1 VNFSKWLFRGFGAA
15 LAFLVLGLGR
25 AQSPSG
31 SPSPIGELV
40 NVGSYR
46 IHLYC
51 AGAGEPAVI
60 ITGAGYSFDW
70 SLVQPEVAKFTRVCA
85 YDHSGTTWSDSGPR
99 DTCSLR
105 VSEIHAAL
113 QREHILGPYVLVGHS
128 LGALVSRLYAAKYA
142 SEVAGMVMVDHATQ
156 FVKIGLSQGRS
167 AAPGILPS
175 SRGLPPVAKIRPDPD
190 ADFQKLPEPDYQLH
204 LWADAQPRFAQVMK
218 RDLEMVSECSDE
230 VEAATQNKAVPL
242 GDRPLV
248 AVSQPATEGLHEQLL
263 ALSSDSKLVVAA
275 GSGHSVMLDR
285 PDVVIEAIREAVD
298 AARNHA
304 RLKQ

>member
-1 VNFSKWLFRGFGAA
+1 M
-15 LAFLVLGLGR
+15 
-25 AQSPSG
+25 
-31 SPSPIGELV
+31 E
-40 NVGSYR
+40 
-46 IHLYC
+46 
-51 AGAGEPAVI
+51 
-60 ITGAGYSFDW
+60 
-70 SLVQPEVAKFTRVCA
+70 
-85 YDHSGTTWSDSGPR
+85 DSGPR

-113 QREHILGPYVLVGHS
+113 QREHTLGPYVLVGHS

-156 FVKIGLSQGRS
+156 FVKIGLSPGRS
-167 AAPGILPS
+167 AAPGRILPS

-248 AVSQPATEGLHEQLL
+248 AVGQPATEGLHEQLL
-263 ALSSDSKLVVAA
+263 ALSSDSKLVAAA

-298 AARNHA
+298 AVRNHA